1 MRHELTV
8 RLSQL
13 LREPSN
19 PIAHRRGARAI
30 GVQQSRNS
38 AGADFTI
45 KIQNEVLDFVGLVP
59 GRSAMLE
66 IVKNSSSVLNSSAER

>member
-1 MRHELTV
+1 M
-8 RLSQL
+8 
-13 LREPSN
+13 
-19 PIAHRRGARAI
+19 I

-66 IVKNSSSVLNSSAER
+66 IVENSSSVLNSRAER